1 MVLNKPQVTR
11 VLILALPETAGS
23 ALYGMVDVLMA
34 TGTLWQTLVGDSA
47 PFRPFDV
54 SIVSVTRA
62 PFRCGH
68 GIPVE
73 PECAIAED
81 PPLDVL
87 ILPEIWLGPDEDIGG
102 RYNGLM
108 TWINRK
114 YHEGVTVYSACS
126 GSVLLA
132 ESGLLDHCEATSH
145 WGYQELFRTRY
156 PKVRF
161 RPEANLVYAHPGGRL
176 VTAGGT
182 TSWHDLALH
191 IIARYV
197 GIGEAM
203 RIAKVYLLKWHG
215 EGQLPYTS
223 LVRRTHHA
231 DSAVRRCEEWLRE
244 NYRDAKAVTRLVR
257 ASGLPERTIKRRF
270 KAATGVSIME
280 YLQNLRI
287 EQAKRALEQGD
298 LSVEAV
304 CVEAGYED
312 VSFFRRLFKRLTGLT
327 PGQYRRMFRPLTV
340 ENSPNLSQ
348 RIQ

>member
-1 MVLNKPQVTR
+1 MVLNQPKVTR

-34 TGTLWQTLVGDSA
+34 TGTLWQTLVGDSV

-54 SIVSVTRA
+54 GIVSVA
-62 PFRCGH
+62 CSPFRCGH

-73 PECAIAED
+73 PECAIDED

-102 RYNGLM
+102 RYDALM
-108 TWINRK
+108 AWINRK
-114 YHEGVTVYSACS
+114 YHEGATIYSACS

-244 NYRDAKAVTRLVR
+244 NYRDANAVTRMVR

-270 KAATGVSIME
+270 KAATGVSIMG

-304 CVEAGYED
+304 SLEAGYED

-327 PGQYRRMFRPLTV
+327 PGEYRRMFRPLTV
-340 ENSPNLSQ
+340 ENSPDLSQ
-348 RIQ
+348 RVQ